1 MKKIM
6 EMTDLTNAQKLDL
19 ILNQRAKTPEKTA
32 AKLPSIGQKNR
43 LKATKVDDYMN
54 RFNKSVE

>member
-1 MKKIM
+1 M